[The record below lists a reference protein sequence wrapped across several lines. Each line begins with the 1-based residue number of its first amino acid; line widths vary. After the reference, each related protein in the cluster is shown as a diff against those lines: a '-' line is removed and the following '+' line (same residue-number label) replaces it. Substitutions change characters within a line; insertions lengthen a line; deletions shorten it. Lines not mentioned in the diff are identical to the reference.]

1 MASITI
7 RNLDEDVKEAL
18 RRQAAANGRSMEEE
32 VRVLLSGET
41 QAPVPLPP
49 ASDPVAQSL
58 KDKRILL
65 IIGGG
70 IAAYKVLDLIRRLKE
85 RGAQVRPVMT
95 EAAQAFITP
104 LSVGAL
110 AADHVY
116 TDLFSREDEQD
127 VGHIRLARDADLIV
141 VAPATADRMAQMV
154 AGLGGDLAAAI
165 LLARKIPVLIAPA
178 MNPAMW
184 NNPATQRNVK
194 LLHQDGVHF
203 IGPERGEM
211 AEKGEAGTGRM
222 SEPLQIVAKIERLL
236 LPPQYLPLAGKKIII
251 TSGPTHEPI
260 DPVRYIANRSSGKQ
274 GHAIAA
280 ALARLG
286 ADVRLV
292 AGPVTIP
299 DPQGVTTIHVETAR
313 QMRDA
318 VEAQLP
324 ADAAV
329 MVAAV
334 ADWRTANA
342 ADQKIKKQAGEAAP
356 SLQMVENPD
365 ILATIGHH
373 AQRPHLV
380 VGFAAET
387 QNVVENARKKL
398 DKKAAD
404 WIVANNVSFAE
415 DGSSVMGG
423 DHNQVLV
430 VSRDGVDE
438 WPLLDKDEVAQRLA
452 EKIAVRLVET

>member
-7 RNLDEDVKEAL
+7 RNLDEAVKEAL

-41 QAPVPLPP
+41 QVPAPLAP
-49 ASDPVAQSL
+49 ASDPVAQNL
-58 KDKRILL
+58 KGKRILL

-95 EAAQAFITP
+95 EAAQAFITS

-165 LLARKIPVLIAPA
+165 LLARKVSVLIAPA

-194 LLHQDGVHF
+194 VLHQDGVHF

-222 SEPLQIVAKIERLL
+222 SEPLQIVAKIEQLL
-236 LPPQYLPLAGKKIII
+236 LPPQYLPLKGKKIII

-342 ADQKIKKQAGEAAP
+342 SDQKIKKQAGEAAP

-373 AQRPHLV
+373 AQRPRLV

-398 DKKAAD
+398 DKKGAN

-423 DHNQVLV
+423 DHNQVLL

-438 WPLLDKDEVAQRLA
+438 WPLLDKDEVALRLA
-452 EKIAVRLVET
+452 EKIAAVLS

>member
-7 RNLDEDVKEAL
+7 RNLDDEVKEAL

-32 VRVLLSGET
+32 VRVLLSGEA
-41 QAPVPLPP
+41 QVPVPLLP
-49 ASDPVAQSL
+49 ASDPVVQSL

-95 EAAQAFITP
+95 QAAQAFITP

-141 VAPATADRMAQMV
+141 VAPATADRMAQIA
-154 AGLGGDLAAAI
+154 AGLGSDLAAAI
-165 LLARKIPVLIAPA
+165 LLARKVPLLLAPA

-184 NNPATQRNVK
+184 SNPATQRNMK
-194 LLHQDGVHF
+194 ILHQDGVHF

-211 AEKGEAGTGRM
+211 AEKGEAGIGRM
-222 SEPLQIVAKIERLL
+222 SEPLQIVAKIEQLL

-299 DPQGVTTIHVETAR
+299 DPQGVETIHVETAR

-324 ADAAV
+324 VDVAV

-342 ADQKIKKQAGEAAP
+342 ADQKIKKQAGEGAP

-387 QNVVENARKKL
+387 QNVIENARKKL
-398 DKKAAD
+398 DKKGAD
-404 WIVANNVSFAE
+404 WILANNVSFSE
-415 DGSSVMGG
+415 DGASVMGG

-430 VSRDGVDE
+430 VSRDGVEE
-438 WPLLDKDEVAQRLA
+438 WPLLGKDEVAQRLA
-452 EKIAVRLVET
+452 EKIAARLADG

>member
-41 QAPVPLPP
+41 QAPAPLPP
-49 ASDPVAQSL
+49 ASDPVVQSL

-194 LLHQDGVHF
+194 VLHQDGVHF

-222 SEPLQIVAKIERLL
+222 SEPLQIVAKIEQLL
-236 LPPQYLPLAGKKIII
+236 LTPPYLPLAGKKIII

-299 DPQGVTTIHVETAR
+299 DPQGVATIHVETAR
-313 QMRDA
+313 QMHDA

-452 EKIAVRLVET
+452 EKIAVRLAET